1 MLNAIDIIENTNA
14 IAWAKPQFP
23 SGRKRRWLLDRL
35 AVPRLVVRFIH
46 QLLIQSLLDERMIL
60 ALDDDEMFDDFRR
73 KAQLKFVGIWHSSEL

>member
-35 AVPRLVVRFIH
+35 AVPRLTIRFIH
-46 QLLIQSLLDERMIL
+46 QLLIQCLLDEGMIL

-73 KAQLKFVGIWHSSEL
+73 KVQFKSAGVWHSS